1 MGDLG
6 RRSLSQ
12 LESWKME
19 IESFDIAGLKL
30 LTPRQIGDER
40 GYFAETF
47 RADLFTQHIGEFAF
61 VQDNE
66 SMSVRLGTI
75 RGMHFQS
82 EPHAQGKLVR
92 CTAGALFD
100 VVVDIRRGSPTF
112 GQWVAETLT
121 PVNGAQLWIPP
132 GFAHGFCSLEPNSV
146 ICYKVTSYYSAECDK
161 GLRWDDPAIGITW
174 PDSADPDT
182 LSPKDRLLPLL
193 ADLPIYFSW
202 KA

>member
-6 RRSLSQ
+6 RSLSQ

-30 LTPRQIGDER
+30 LTPRHIGDER

-100 VVVDIRRGSPTF
+100 VVVDSRRGSPTF

-121 PVNGAQLWIPP
+121 PENGAQLWIPP

-146 ICYKVTSYYSAECDK
+146 S
-161 GLRWDDPAIGITW
+161 
-174 PDSADPDT
+174 
-182 LSPKDRLLPLL
+182 
-193 ADLPIYFSW
+193 
-202 KA
+202 